1 MRYLKYY
8 LFGILTL
15 SAALFSVYWM
25 AETKGACWNG
35 MVYSCGRDQFMDF
48 FNHIAYA
55 EDFSSLYDTSVHAC
69 FPPLIYLLY
78 GLFGRILPENAI
90 VMFHSGETSAY
101 ARLLYVVY
109 CVILT
114 VLLFYSI
121 HKLLK
126 KSVEISLWLTLTVLL
141 SNTFIFAVLE
151 RGNSALIVCIFL
163 LRALELKDHDNA
175 WCRENALI
183 YIAAASA
190 IKIYPAVFGLLYLFE
205 KRWKEA
211 ARLVLYGILL
221 FFLPFAAFG
230 GWNAL
235 MQFMEN
241 QLAVQSGNYPGG
253 GNALIGI
260 RSIGMCV
267 SLFADK
273 HLNTTLSMT
282 TVMAVTI
289 LWTLLLLLCCLCA
302 DAYWK
307 KVFSLVSIMTT
318 VPLWSGGYVKSYY
331 LIPLVLF
338 FRTNSDHKVLEALYT
353 VLFSCIFLFMM
364 YSNPVFETV
373 LNTDMP
379 SAITYLAIY
388 AFSIILIIQSLFL
401 RKNKNSLKNK
411 GE

>member
-1 MRYLKYY
+1 
-8 LFGILTL
+8 
-15 SAALFSVYWM
+15 
-25 AETKGACWNG
+25 
-35 MVYSCGRDQFMDF
+35 MDF

-55 EDFSSLYDTSVHAC
+55 ENFSSLYDTSVHAC

-109 CVILT
+109 CVILA

-163 LRALELKDHDNA
+163 LRALDLKDHDNA

-211 ARLVLYGILL
+211 ARLMLYGIFL

-253 GNALIGI
+253 E
-260 RSIGMCV
+260 
-267 SLFADK
+267 K
-273 HLNTTLSMT
+273 
-282 TVMAVTI
+282 
-289 LWTLLLLLCCLCA
+289 LLLESEVSECA
-302 DAYWK
+302 S
-307 KVFSLVSIMTT
+307 VFLQ
-318 VPLWSGGYVKSYY
+318 
-331 LIPLVLF
+331 
-338 FRTNSDHKVLEALYT
+338 TNT
-353 VLFSCIFLFMM
+353 
-364 YSNPVFETV
+364 
-373 LNTDMP
+373 
-379 SAITYLAIY
+379 
-388 AFSIILIIQSLFL
+388 
-401 RKNKNSLKNK
+401 
-411 GE
+411 